1 MTAFDRPKDGKKD
14 SKNSPEKA
22 VAKEAVKDAPKTP
35 AKPAAKPRTA
45 PPRAGGKPPATDA
58 RGARGARSGPPAR
71 RSSGGSPGGSRPRGP
86 REDYPTV
93 QAFVAIGANL
103 GDAEASVK
111 AAMAA
116 IGALQRTQVTARSS
130 LYRSEPVDA
139 EGPDFVNAVVAVRT
153 GLDAEQFLVA
163 LQRLET
169 QAGRERPFPNA
180 PRTLDLDLLMH
191 GNSVMDTP
199 TLTLPHPRMRERAFV
214 LKPLAE
220 IAPDKVPRAAL
231 ARVTGQV
238 VKRIV

>member
-1 MTAFDRPKDGKKD
+1 MVLAVRAAGAPRAHEHARPAEGRQAGPQGQGCTAARGRRRQA
-14 SKNSPEKA
+14 S
-22 VAKEAVKDAPKTP
+22 VCRRKERAACAPCAHP
-35 AKPAAKPRTA
+35 YPRTC
-45 PPRAGGKPPATDA
+45 PFEQPAQ
-58 RGARGARSGPPAR
+58 PAR
-71 RSSGGSPGGSRPRGP
+71 PAG
-86 REDYPTV
+86 DYPTV
-93 QAFVAIGANL
+93 QAFIAIGANL

-111 AAMAA
+111 AAMAD
-116 IGALQRTQVTARSS
+116 IGALQRTVVTARSS

-139 EGPDFVNAVVAVRT
+139 EGPDFINAVVAVRT
-153 GLDAEQFLVA
+153 GLDAEQLLVA

-169 QAGRERPFPNA
+169 LAGRERPFPNA

-191 GNSVMDTP
+191 GNSVIDTP

-238 VKRIV
+238 VKRIL